1 MRVSESTKAAC
12 KAGPFTTGCVELS
25 AIKARYAELPGAIAA
40 GCERMVHPS
49 VLGQSDRRRHS
60 RFIGAMLAAPF
71 FSAGAAVTL
80 VTSGMGAAVTVAA
93 IFAAFGLCWFAA
105 LLVAASGK
113 MTLAGQL
120 ALVVG
125 SVALGA
131 LIAAAGG
138 VASPVAL
145 LAVALPFEAWWIGQS
160 RRAVIWGATSA
171 FVAVLLQPLAGSV
184 LPLDQTEIAAWHWLV
199 PLAWALTLIP
209 RIAPLRGAANAQLDP
224 AGSHRLEDLIDA
236 VVLRIAAH
244 GEVLDVSAKAR
255 TMLRLPPELLFGTGL
270 FDRIHLS
277 DRVPYLSALADMR
290 DGALSRRLDLRVRL
304 PQSSGVTADNYRP
317 FSLEMMRAPGQETV
331 FTLLLRE
338 NDELAGLRQELAA
351 ANEAAASAEV
361 AKGRFLAVVSHELRT
376 PLNAIIGFSD
386 MLLHEMFGS
395 FKDPRQKEYV
405 GLVRD
410 SGQHLLAV
418 VTSILDVSRI
428 ESGAYATEPE
438 PFRFREAV
446 EMCQSMMRLQAEAKA
461 IDLQAQIA
469 PDAGEINADRRAVQQ
484 ILINLVS
491 NAIKFTP
498 EGGNVVIGAK
508 RIGSRLHFWVRDTGI
523 GIAEEDFV
531 NLGKPFMQIQNDYT
545 RRFEGTGL
553 GLSLVKGLVALHEG
567 TMSIES
573 MPGEGTTVTISLPVS
588 GPTSRSAEKTGV
600 VPMSAVKAKADG
612 GKGESNGSLRKTA

>member
-1 MRVSESTKAAC
+1 M
-12 KAGPFTTGCVELS
+12 
-25 AIKARYAELPGAIAA
+25 AA

-49 VLGQSDRRRHS
+49 ILGQNDRRCQR
-60 RFIGAMLAAPF
+60 RFIGVMLAAPF
-71 FSAGAAVTL
+71 FAAGAAVTL
-80 VTSGMGAAVTVAA
+80 VTSGMGVAVTMAA
-93 IFAAFGLCWFAA
+93 IFATFGLCWFAA

-113 MTLAGQL
+113 MAFAGQVALVMGSLALAGI
-120 ALVVG
+120 
-125 SVALGA
+125 
-131 LIAAAGG
+131 IAAAGG
-138 VASPVAL
+138 MASPVAML
-145 LAVALPFEAWWIGQS
+145 VVALPFEAWWIGAS
-160 RRAVIWGATSA
+160 RRAAFWGALSA
-171 FVAVLLQPLAGSV
+171 CVAILLQAFAGSV
-184 LPLDQTEIAAWHWLV
+184 FPFGPAEIAAWHWLL

-209 RIAPLRGAANAQLDP
+209 RVAALGSPAGAQLDP
-224 AGSHRLEDLIDA
+224 ATDDRLENIIDA
-236 VVLRIAAH
+236 VVLRAGRH
-244 GEVLDVSAKAR
+244 GEVLDASAKAR
-255 TMLRLPPELLFGTGL
+255 TILKLQPELLFGTGL

-277 DRVPYLSALADMR
+277 DRVAYLSALADMR
-290 DGALSRRLDLRVRL
+290 DGAPARRLDLRVRL
-304 PQSSGVTADNYRP
+304 PQNCNGPTADNYRP
-317 FSLEMMRAPGQETV
+317 FSLELARGEEQQDVLTFV
-331 FTLLLRE
+331 LRD
-338 NDELAGLRQELAA
+338 NYELAGLREELAA
-351 ANEAAASAEV
+351 AKEAAASAEV

-386 MLLHEMFGS
+386 MLLHEMFGT

-405 GLVRD
+405 GLVKE

-428 ESGAYATEPE
+428 EAGAYATEPE
-438 PFRFREAV
+438 PFRFVEAV
-446 EMCQSMMRLQAEAKA
+446 EMCQSMMRLQAEAKN

-498 EGGNVVIGAK
+498 DGGDVVVGAK

-523 GIAEEDFV
+523 GIAEEDFA

-573 MPGEGTTVTISLPVS
+573 MPGEGTTVTISLPVN
-588 GPTSRSAEKTGV
+588 GPKGRSNDKPGV
-600 VPMSAVKAKADG
+600 LPMPAAKAET
-612 GKGESNGSLRKTA
+612 KGDRHGSLRKTA

>member
-1 MRVSESTKAAC
+1 
-12 KAGPFTTGCVELS
+12 
-25 AIKARYAELPGAIAA
+25 
-40 GCERMVHPS
+40 MVHPAI
-49 VLGQSDRRRHS
+49 VGRDDRLRQR
-60 RFIGAMLAAPF
+60 RFIGIMLAAPF
-71 FSAGAAVTL
+71 FAAGAAVTL
-80 VTSGMGAAVTVAA
+80 VTSGMGAAVTVAT

-113 MTLAGQL
+113 MALAAQVALAAGGLALAG
-120 ALVVG
+120 A
-125 SVALGA
+125 
-131 LIAAAGG
+131 IAAAGG
-138 VASPVAL
+138 LASPVAL
-145 LAVALPFEAWWIGQS
+145 LALALPFEAWWIAGS
-160 RRAVIWGATSA
+160 KRAALWGGISA
-171 FVAVLLQPLAGSV
+171 LAAVLLQPFVGTV
-184 LPLDQTEIAAWHWLV
+184 VPLGAAQVAVWHWLL
-199 PLAWALTLIP
+199 PLAWGLMLVPRLAALGDAA
-209 RIAPLRGAANAQLDP
+209 RAPALLPSD
-224 AGSHRLEDLIDA
+224 RLEDMIDA
-236 VVLRIAAH
+236 VVLHVARH
-244 GEVLDVSAKAR
+244 GEILDASAKAR
-255 TMLRLPPELLFGTGL
+255 TILKLPPELLFGAGL

-277 DRVPYLSALADMR
+277 DRVAYLSALADLR
-290 DGALSRRLDLRVRL
+290 DGALARRLDLRVRL
-304 PQSSGVTADNYRP
+304 PQDGNAPMADNYRP
-317 FSLEMMRAPGQETV
+317 FQLELVRAEEQQET

-338 NDELAGLRQELAA
+338 NDEIAELRDELAA

-386 MLLHEMFGS
+386 MLLHEMFGG

-428 ESGAYATEPE
+428 EAGAYATEPE
-438 PFRFREAV
+438 PFRFIEAV
-446 EMCQSMMRLQAEAKA
+446 EMCQSMMQLQANAKN

-498 EGGNVVIGAK
+498 DGGDVVVGAK
-508 RIGSRLHFWVRDTGI
+508 RIGTRLHFWVRDTGI
-523 GIAEEDFV
+523 GIAEEDFA

-553 GLSLVKGLVALHEG
+553 GLSLVKGLVALHDG

-573 MPGEGTTVTISLPVS
+573 MPGEGTTVTISLPVN
-588 GPTSRSAEKTGV
+588 GPKKRATYRNGV
-600 VPMSAVKAKADG
+600 LPMPATRTKGDAKGDR
-612 GKGESNGSLRKTA
+612 NGSLRKTA

>member
-1 MRVSESTKAAC
+1 
-12 KAGPFTTGCVELS
+12 
-25 AIKARYAELPGAIAA
+25 
-40 GCERMVHPS
+40 MVHPS
-49 VLGQSDRRRHS
+49 VLGQDDRRRES
-60 RFIGAMLAAPF
+60 RFIGVMLAAPF

-160 RRAVIWGATSA
+160 RRAVIWGAISA
-171 FVAVLLQPLAGSV
+171 LVAVLLQPLAGSV
-184 LPLDQTEIAAWHWLV
+184 LPLGQTEIAAWHWLV

-209 RIAPLRGAANAQLDP
+209 RVASLRATASAQLDP

-244 GEVLDVSAKAR
+244 GEVLDASAKAR
-255 TMLRLPPELLFGTGL
+255 TILRLPPELLFGTGL

-290 DGALSRRLDLRVRL
+290 EGALSRRLDLRVRL
-304 PQSSGVTADNYRP
+304 PQNSGVRADNYQP

-331 FTLLLRE
+331 FTLVLRE

-588 GPTSRSAEKTGV
+588 GPTRRSAEKTGV

>member
-1 MRVSESTKAAC
+1 
-12 KAGPFTTGCVELS
+12 
-25 AIKARYAELPGAIAA
+25 
-40 GCERMVHPS
+40 MVHPAI
-49 VLGQSDRRRHS
+49 VGRDDRLRQR
-60 RFIGAMLAAPF
+60 RFIGIMLAAPF
-71 FSAGAAVTL
+71 FAAGAAVTL
-80 VTSGMGAAVTVAA
+80 VTSGMGAAVTVAT

-113 MTLAGQL
+113 MALAAQVALAAGGLALAG
-120 ALVVG
+120 A
-125 SVALGA
+125 
-131 LIAAAGG
+131 IAAAGG
-138 VASPVAL
+138 LASPVAL
-145 LAVALPFEAWWIGQS
+145 LVLALPFEAWWIGGS
-160 RRAVIWGATSA
+160 KRAALWGGISA
-171 FVAVLLQPLAGSV
+171 LAAVLLQPFVGSV
-184 LPLDQTEIAAWHWLV
+184 VPLGAVEVAVWHWLL
-199 PLAWALTLIP
+199 PLAWGLTLVP
-209 RIAPLRGAANAQLDP
+209 RLTALGDAARARHALLPSD
-224 AGSHRLEDLIDA
+224 RLEDMIDA
-236 VVLRIAAH
+236 VVLHVARH
-244 GEVLDVSAKAR
+244 GEVLDASAKAR
-255 TMLRLPPELLFGTGL
+255 TMLKLPPELLFGAGL

-277 DRVPYLSALADMR
+277 DRVAYLSALADMR
-290 DGALSRRLDLRVRL
+290 DGALARRLDLRVRL
-304 PQSSGVTADNYRP
+304 PQDGNAPMADNYRP
-317 FSLEMMRAPGQETV
+317 FQLELVRAEEQQET

-338 NDELAGLRQELAA
+338 NDEIAELRDELAA
-351 ANEAAASAEV
+351 ASEAAASAEV

-386 MLLHEMFGS
+386 MLLHEMFGG

-428 ESGAYATEPE
+428 EAGAYATEPE
-438 PFRFREAV
+438 PFRFIEAV
-446 EMCQSMMRLQAEAKA
+446 EMCQSMMQLQANAKN

-498 EGGNVVIGAK
+498 DGGDVVVGAK

-523 GIAEEDFV
+523 GIAEEDFA

-553 GLSLVKGLVALHEG
+553 GLSLVKGLVALHDG

-573 MPGEGTTVTISLPVS
+573 MPGEGTTVTISLPVN
-588 GPTSRSAEKTGV
+588 GPKKRAADRNGV
-600 VPMSAVKAKADG
+600 LPMPVTRTKGDAKGDR
-612 GKGESNGSLRKTA
+612 NGSLRKTA